1 VGLGDLTAMRAC
13 VGALALAAS
22 ATGLQACHPMRPP
35 VHPNGRVARMRSAV
49 AIIEPELYSACAIYD
64 VEMEEKMSR
73 LKSAVAD
80 AESAAKA
87 ASAVKATMEAT
98 LNEQDERLKKMEA
111 EIADSRAESA
121 HLRENLQ
128 KQAASAAASAAA
140 ASSLEIEVSK
150 LIRQLDEQG
159 VEAAAQ
165 LKSETSSLKAL
176 LDDQSAAAGKARSD
190 AERAEADKRELREE
204 IDAKIIEAGEARMAA
219 ERLAADLQ
227 ETQAKSADYLDAIE
241 QIARV
246 AATITETRTPTTSM

>member
-1 VGLGDLTAMRAC
+1 MRAC

-22 ATGLQACHPMRPP
+22 ASGLQVCHSVR
-35 VHPNGRVARMRSAV
+35 PNGHIARSRSAV
-49 AIIEPELYSACAIYD
+49 AIIEPELYAACAIYD
-64 VEMEEKMSR
+64 VEMEEKMGR

-87 ASAVKATMEAT
+87 ASALKATMEAT
-98 LNEQDERLKKMEA
+98 LKEQDERLKRMEA
-111 EIADSRAESA
+111 EVADARAETA

-159 VEAAAQ
+159 VAAAAQ

-190 AERAEADKRELREE
+190 AERAEQDKRLLREE
-204 IDAKIIEAGEARMAA
+204 IDAKIIEAGEARKAA

-227 ETQAKSADYLDAIE
+227 ATEEKSQDYLDAIE

-246 AATITETRTPTTSM
+246 AATITETRTPTSTM